1 MMNRKNS
8 LYACLAGAGLLLGC
22 AVGNQTNGSTAFRQD
37 RIQNPAN
44 AVFYSDLGPD
54 SIDVS
59 AYPENQ
65 KENYA
70 VFARAC
76 YQCHNLAR
84 SINAPVVSPAFWEF
98 YLLSMRTRTKF
109 ILGDAKITKEESK
122 KIVDFLEY
130 DSNVRKAGRKK
141 EFDAL
146 TEELKAR
153 FQLLS
158 EDRLRRLQEQKQPK
172 ILPLE
177 E

>member
-1 MMNRKNS
+1 MRQWKK
-8 LYACLAGAGLLLGC
+8 LFYACLAAAGLLQACG
-22 AVGNQTNGSTAFRQD
+22 VGNRTNGSSAFRQD

-59 AYPENQ
+59 SYPEKQ

-109 ILGDAKITKEESK
+109 SLGDAKITKEESRR
-122 KIVDFLEY
+122 IVDFLEY
-130 DSNVRKAGRKK
+130 DSNARKTGRKK

-158 EDRLRRLQEQKQPK
+158 EERLRRLQEQKQPK
-172 ILPLE
+172 ILPRE
-177 E
+177 